1 MTATLFNNHVLVMPQ
16 GQIIV
21 LEVQHGERAEA
32 CWHARRARH
41 SFWMVMSQEALKKN
55 KNNMSNSHE
64 QTIQKLVIVEDSEE
78 INGIKSQVVTL
89 PACMRG
95 WWDGRTHP
103 VV

>member
-1 MTATLFNNHVLVMPQ
+1 MLARTTGKTLFLDGDV
-16 GQIIV
+16 
-21 LEVQHGERAEA
+21 
-32 CWHARRARH
+32 ARG
-41 SFWMVMSQEALKKN
+41 SEKN
-55 KNNMSNSHE
+55 NNMSNSHE

-103 VV
+103 VA

>member
-1 MTATLFNNHVLVMPQ
+1 MLARTTGKTLFLDGDV
-16 GQIIV
+16 
-21 LEVQHGERAEA
+21 
-32 CWHARRARH
+32 ARG
-41 SFWMVMSQEALKKN
+41 SEKK